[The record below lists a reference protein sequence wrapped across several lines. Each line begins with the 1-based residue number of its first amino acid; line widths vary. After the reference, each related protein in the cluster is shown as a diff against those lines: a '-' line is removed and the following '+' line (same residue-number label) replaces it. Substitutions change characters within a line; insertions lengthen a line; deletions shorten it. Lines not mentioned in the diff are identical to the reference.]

1 MLLPSEIQ
9 RVEVFVGMEMPTNL
23 GVAAGTSVAAAV
35 VGTAVAVGP
44 QALKNTEST
53 RSIEMMNISFF
64 FIFFFSF
71 RTLVNRGDYEQ
82 PNQWLGIPENR

>member
-9 RVEVFVGMEMPTNL
+9 RVEVFVGMEMPTNFL
-23 GVAAGTSVAAAV
+23 PAAGGVVGPTGAV
-35 VGTAVAVGP
+35 VGGATGVVEP

-53 RSIEMMNISFF
+53 SRIETTNIRLF

-71 RTLVNRGDYEQ
+71 
-82 PNQWLGIPENR
+82 P